1 MAAKN
6 EPEDEPA
13 EPATSKT
20 GIYIDSS
27 ALAKLYTPEP
37 ESDTLD
43 RYMQGR
49 RDLKISELCITE
61 VVSAVARRK
70 REGAITAKQASEIRK
85 ALYND
90 AQSGSF
96 QRLDISPAIHRHAE
110 QMLLATESVA
120 LRTLDAL
127 HIALALA
134 MDAQLLVTFDS
145 RMADAAALHGLEVV
159 DLS

>member
-1 MAAKN
+1 
-6 EPEDEPA
+6 
-13 EPATSKT
+13 
-20 GIYIDSS
+20 
-27 ALAKLYTPEP
+27 
-37 ESDTLD
+37 
-43 RYMQGR
+43 MQGR

-70 REGAITAKQASEIRK
+70 REGVITAKQAGEIRK
-85 ALYND
+85 ALYSD

-110 QMLLATESVA
+110 QMLLSTDSVA

-134 MDAQLLVTFDS
+134 MEAQFLVTFDS
-145 RMADAAALHGLEVV
+145 RMAGAAELYGLEVV
-159 DLS
+159 ELT